1 MSTNSNSHA
10 KQQGLHVA
18 IIMDGN
24 GRWANARGLPRV
36 AGHRAGAE
44 ALRPIVEAA
53 PQLGITTL
61 TVYAFSSDNWQRPGP
76 EVRALMKLFHAYL
89 LSEAKRCLD
98 NGVRLSIIGRR
109 DRFQPALR
117 EVMEKVEASTLSGQT
132 LHLRVALDYSSRD
145 AILRAACKANGAKEI
160 SRERFAHLLAEVDHA
175 GVSAPDVDLL
185 IRTGGEQR
193 MSDFLL
199 WECAYAE
206 LFFVKKM
213 WPDFKPADL
222 EAIINEFN
230 CRERRFGRAVDLVD
244 TDTSPKNNGTSN
256 GKQMNPVESIS
267 RHIKFMPSI

>member
-1 MSTNSNSHA
+1 MSTNSNGHA

-24 GRWANARGLPRV
+24 GRWANSRGLPRV

-61 TVYAFSSDNWQRPGP
+61 TVYAFSSDNWLRPGP

-89 LSEAKRCLD
+89 LSETDRCLK
-98 NGVRLSIIGRR
+98 NGVRLNIIGRR

-117 EVMEKVEASTLSGQT
+117 EVMERVEAATSEGRVLD
-132 LHLRVALDYSSRD
+132 LRVALDYSSRD
-145 AILRAACKANGAKEI
+145 AILRAAGKVNGATDI
-160 SRERFAHLLAEVDHA
+160 SREGFARLLARADHA
-175 GVSAPDVDLL
+175 GVSTPDVDLL

-193 MSDFLL
+193 LSDFLL

-206 LFFVKKM
+206 LFFIQKM
-213 WPDFKPADL
+213 WPEFKADDL
-222 EAIINEFN
+222 AAIIKEFH
-230 CRERRFGRAVDLVD
+230 CRERRFGK
-244 TDTSPKNNGTSN
+244 TSQQILPH
-256 GKQMNPVESIS
+256 QSIDNLE
-267 RHIKFMPSI
+267 II

>member
-1 MSTNSNSHA
+1 MMHFILEIGKRENKMSTNSDH
-10 KQQGLHVA
+10 QTEPQGLHVA

-53 PQLGITTL
+53 PQLGVKTL

-76 EVRALMKLFHAYL
+76 EVKALMRLFHAYL

-98 NGVRLSIIGRR
+98 NGVRLNIIGRR

-117 EVMEKVEASTLSGQT
+117 EVMERVEAATLQGHT

-145 AILRAACKANGAKEI
+145 AILRAACKVNGAKEI
-160 SRERFAHLLAEVDHA
+160 SRERFARLLAEVDHA
-175 GVSAPDVDLL
+175 GVTAPEVDLL

-193 MSDFLL
+193 LSDFLL

-206 LFFVKKM
+206 LFFVQKM
-213 WPDFKPADL
+213 WPEFTPEDFAA
-222 EAIINEFN
+222 AIKEFR
-230 CRERRFGRAVDLVD
+230 CRERRFGRVPQSSSSHLIHALA
-244 TDTSPKNNGTSN
+244 
-256 GKQMNPVESIS
+256 
-267 RHIKFMPSI
+267 

>member
-1 MSTNSNSHA
+1 MAINSDHQTES
-10 KQQGLHVA
+10 QGLHVA

-53 PQLGITTL
+53 PELGIKTL

-76 EVRALMKLFHAYL
+76 EVKALMRLFHAYL

-98 NGVRLSIIGRR
+98 NGVRLNIIGRR

-117 EVMEKVEASTLSGQT
+117 EVIERVEAATFQGQT

-145 AILRAACKANGAKEI
+145 AILRAAGKVNGSKDI
-160 SRERFAHLLAEVDHA
+160 SRECFARLLAEVDHA
-175 GVSAPDVDLL
+175 GATAPDMDLL
-185 IRTGGEQR
+185 IRTGGEKR

-206 LFFVKKM
+206 LFFVQKM
-213 WPDFKPADL
+213 WPEFSPADL
-222 EAIINEFN
+222 EAIIKDFH
-230 CRERRFGRAVDLVD
+230 CRERRFGRIVEPVDAA
-244 TDTSPKNNGTSN
+244 TSQKDN
-256 GKQMNPVESIS
+256 GKFDGKEKKKVEPTLTEIL
-267 RHIKFMPSI
+267 